1 MPATPI
7 TVNTITRAG
16 AAPVAEAAGD
26 NTNGNSFAN
35 NGATWIE
42 ATNGGGS
49 AATITVAYPGKVDGQ
64 TVPAKSYSLA
74 AAAKARI
81 GPFPPAVY
89 GNTVTV
95 TPSAASVTLV
105 AYQLGS

>member
-1 MPATPI
+1 MAATPI
-7 TVNTITRAG
+7 VVNTISRAG

-26 NTNGNSFAN
+26 NTNGNSFPN

-49 AATITVAYPGKVDGQ
+49 AATLTVAYANKVDGQ
-64 TVPAKSYSLA
+64 TVPAKSFPLA
-74 AAAKARI
+74 ASAKTRI
-81 GPFPPAVY
+81 GPFPAALF
-89 GNTVTV
+89 GNTVVV